1 MYGSA
6 GCGALSGRPEQVI
19 VLAIYLPELSKH
31 DVSFPKLHHALTE
44 PDGLLAMG
52 GDLSAER
59 LISAYSSGIFPW
71 FSEGDPLLWWSP
83 SVRAIFPPDTLTLNR
98 TLKKQVR
105 RYKLHFSV
113 NTAFAAVIKHCAAPR
128 TRQQGTWILPQMQ
141 QAYLQL
147 HHLGYAHSIEVW
159 QQDKLVGGLYG
170 VMIGQLFCG
179 ESMFN
184 LLPDTAKIALVVL
197 QYHLKTVAEGW
208 IDCQL
213 PNPFLQQ
220 MGVQSIP
227 REEYT
232 SLLQQLKHKAVVKSH
247 WQAGTIAQDIAD
259 A

>member
-1 MYGSA
+1 MT
-6 GCGALSGRPEQVI
+6 
-19 VLAIYLPELSKH
+19 IYLPELDAH
-31 DVSFPKLHHALTE
+31 DVSFPELHHALTE

-52 GDLSAER
+52 GDLSTAR
-59 LISAYSSGIFPW
+59 LINAYSSGIFPW
-71 FSEGDPLLWWSP
+71 FSEGDPMLWWSP
-83 SVRAIFPPDTLTLNR
+83 SVRAVFPPDTLTLNR
-98 TLKKQVR
+98 TLRKQIR
-105 RYKLHFSV
+105 RYNLHFSV
-113 NTAFAAVIKHCAAPR
+113 NTAFAEVTRHCAAPR
-128 TRQQGTWILPQMQ
+128 VRQPGTWILPQMQ

-147 HHLGYAHSIEVW
+147 HHLGFAHSIEVW
-159 QQDKLVGGLYG
+159 QHNKLVGGLYG

-184 LLPDTAKIALVVL
+184 FLPDAAKIALVVL
-197 QYHLKTVAEGW
+197 QQHLKAVAEGW

-227 REEYT
+227 REEYI
-232 SLLQQLKHKAVVKSH
+232 SLLKQLKDKTVVKSH